1 LESALFALTLATE
14 RGRVLDLP
22 NTSGFLEEREL
33 GKKKAGLAT

>member
-1 LESALFALTLATE
+1 LSALTLATE

-33 GKKKAGLAT
+33 G